1 MKRCLN
7 CDIEVGGNLE
17 VCPLCQHGL
26 TGEATESNWPYLI
39 RLKTKAFLYKLQLF
53 LVLAVVVVGLGL
65 DFLVGLNDGRHW
77 SLLGTL
83 TLVIIEVTL
92 KSFLKKKSVASK
104 YVSVGGFWLAVILF
118 LTAQCYGFLPPVI
131 NLVFPIALSAIIV
144 ADFVLTLADKTGNA
158 LVYLLV
164 NILFALVIYGVL
176 FFKKYAISLSWNIC
190 LMIGVVTLI
199 GMFVFLGRKVTSEF
213 ERRMNI

>member
-7 CDIEVGGNLE
+7 CDIEVGGDIE

-26 TGEATESNWPYLI
+26 TGEASESNWPYLAS
-39 RLKTKAFLYKLQLF
+39 LKTKAFLYKLQLF
-53 LVLAVVVVGLGL
+53 IVLAIVAVGLGL

-83 TLVIIEVTL
+83 TIVIIELTL

-131 NLVFPIALSAIIV
+131 NLVFPIALSAVIV
-144 ADFVLTLADKTGNA
+144 ADFVLTLIDKTGNA

-176 FFKKYAISLSWNIC
+176 FFRKYEMSLSWNIC
-190 LMIGVVTLI
+190 LMIGVVSLI